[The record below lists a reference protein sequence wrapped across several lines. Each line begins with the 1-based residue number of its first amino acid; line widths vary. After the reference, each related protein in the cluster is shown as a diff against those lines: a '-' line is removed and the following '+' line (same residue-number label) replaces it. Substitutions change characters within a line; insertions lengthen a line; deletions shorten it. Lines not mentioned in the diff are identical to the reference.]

1 MDYVREE
8 RQTEILDA
16 RVVLQTARVGVERV
30 GVLDVQTGETLV
42 EETHLQ
48 HHADHTLCGND
59 KYRLRTR
66 RHL

>member
-16 RVVLQTARVGVERV
+16 RVVLGIERV
-30 GVLDVQTGETLV
+30 GILDVQTGETLV